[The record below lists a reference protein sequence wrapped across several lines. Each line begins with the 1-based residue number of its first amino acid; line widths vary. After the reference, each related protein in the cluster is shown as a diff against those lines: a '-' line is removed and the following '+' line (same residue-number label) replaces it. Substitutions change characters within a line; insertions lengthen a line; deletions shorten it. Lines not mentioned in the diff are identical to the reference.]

1 MMKVIKNN
9 KCICECCDND
19 SAILLQFLDDIA
31 LSKNLATTIVLCE
44 DCNEKLIDILK
55 LF

>member
-9 KCICECCDND
+9 KGICECCDND

-44 DCNEKLIDILK
+44 DCKEKLIDILK